1 MGEERMKRFKGV
13 RGMLVFLVLL
23 AMLAG
28 YYFYLSNK
36 AEKDGE
42 ETATTKTQEVL
53 LRDLSR
59 NYPASPKEVLRYY
72 SEVLQCMYNEEYS
85 EKELEQLAER
95 AMEICDEDLVSFQ
108 SEEYVKRLQE
118 DVQAYK
124 SQGVQISSYKT
135 SNSTDVE
142 YFSKD
147 GRECASLFCTYT
159 LRMGTNLQT
168 IEEVFILRKDEEGHW
183 KIFGWDEAEPQTK

>member
-1 MGEERMKRFKGV
+1 MRRFKGV
-13 RGMLVFLVLL
+13 RGMLVFLALL

-42 ETATTKTQEVL
+42 EAEVTKAQEVL

-72 SEVLQCMYNEEYS
+72 SEILQCMYNEEYS
-85 EKELEQLAER
+85 EEELEQLAER
-95 AMEICDEDLVSFQ
+95 AMEICDEELVAFQ
-108 SEEYVKRLQE
+108 SGEYVKRLQE

-124 SQGVQISSYKT
+124 NQGVQISSYKT

-142 YFSKD
+142 YFNKD

-159 LRMGTNLQT
+159 LRMGTSLQA
-168 IEEVFILRKDEEGHW
+168 IEEIFILRKDEDGHW
-183 KIFGWDEAEPQTK
+183 KILGWDEAKTLTD